1 MASVTNLSSAA
12 KVGSTRL
19 KKAGGS
25 LLVTVP
31 AAARRMLDLKEGQEL
46 TVKVEG
52 TRITLEPV
60 TGGRPQRVRKPRYS
74 LEELLAQGT
83 TEGPLSDDEQDWQ
96 DGPAVGREVW

>member
-1 MASVTNLSSAA
+1 MASVTNLSSA

-46 TVKVEG
+46 AVSVDG
-52 TRITLEPV
+52 TKITLEPV
-60 TGGRPQRVRKPRYS
+60 NGDRPQRVRKPRYS
-74 LEELLAQGT
+74 LDELLAQST
-83 TEGPLSDDEQDWQ
+83 TEGPLSGDERDWQ